1 MKRLALIGAL
11 AALLAGAVL
20 ARAAFQYRAGTHLH
34 HSRLLTFEGKAKHL
48 YPGAHTD
55 LRVRVHNRS
64 HSEFILRS
72 LRTNVRSGAE
82 GCDRSNL
89 KTGKLRRPKTVPAE
103 GNLKL
108 RVPVT
113 MVLQAPDECQGVR
126 FPLKLHGRY
135 VKANA
140 K

>member
-1 MKRLALIGAL
+1 MRRLALIGAL

-20 ARAAFQYRAGTHLH
+20 ARAAFQNRAGPPVH

-48 YPGAHTD
+48 FPGDHTN

-64 HSEFILRS
+64 STEFILQS
-72 LRTNVRSGAE
+72 LRTDVRSGAE

-89 KTGKLRRPKTVPAE
+89 KTGELRRPKTVPAG

-113 MVLQAPDECQGVR
+113 MVPRAPDECQGVR

-135 VKANA
+135 VKAKA